1 MRATRILF
9 LAGALVAWGGQSS
22 ATEYEPDEGTEGHV
36 PAFTYKVH
44 LLRPGEG
51 IDPELMRADLEYA
64 EMMARHHEG
73 ALTMS
78 EGYLA
83 DPRGANPIV
92 RKLARAIIAN
102 QRFEMGV
109 LDQVR
114 QSAEAE
120 PQTVL
125 DLGFARMVA
134 RKTGIDGLEHL
145 ERFLARRPPGFLD
158 FALTPGG
165 AASEF
170 DVAFAK
176 GMILHHQAAV
186 DMARAYNADPS
197 GRNLVIRQMNLEVI
211 VDQAYEIGV
220 LEGVIERFPADP
232 ETVEPLPPAGMPMGH
247 AH

>member
-1 MRATRILF
+1 MNILI

-36 PAFTYKVH
+36 PAVTYEVH

-51 IDPELMRADLEYA
+51 IDPELMRADLEYT

-73 ALTMS
+73 AVTMS
-78 EGYLA
+78 EEYLA
-83 DPRGANPIV
+83 DPHGTNPIV
-92 RKLARAIIAN
+92 RKLAQAIIAN

-109 LDQVR
+109 LDRVR
-114 QSAEAE
+114 QSAQAE

-125 DLGFARMVA
+125 DLGFGQMVA
-134 RKTGIDGLEHL
+134 RETGVDGLEHL
-145 ERFLARRPPGFLD
+145 ERFVPRRPPGFLD

-176 GMILHHQAAV
+176 GMILHHRAAV
-186 DMARAYNADPS
+186 DMARAYNAGPK
-197 GRNLVIRQMNLEVI
+197 GRNLVIKLMNNDIV
-211 VDQAYEIGV
+211 VDQAYEIGF
-220 LEGVIERFPADP
+220 LERLIERFPGDP
-232 ETVEPLPPAGMPMGH
+232 ETVEPVPPAGMPMGH

>member
-1 MRATRILF
+1 
-9 LAGALVAWGGQSS
+9 
-22 ATEYEPDEGTEGHV
+22 
-36 PAFTYKVH
+36 
-44 LLRPGEG
+44 
-51 IDPELMRADLEYA
+51 MRADLEYT

-83 DPRGANPIV
+83 DRRGTNPIV

-134 RKTGIDGLEHL
+134 RETGVDGLEHL
-145 ERFLARRPPGFLD
+145 ERFVARRPPGFLD
-158 FALTPGG
+158 FALTPGD

-186 DMARAYNADPS
+186 DMARAYNADPK
-197 GRNLVIRQMNLEVI
+197 GRNLVIKLMNNDIV
-211 VDQAYEIGV
+211 VDQAYEIGF
-220 LEGVIERFPADP
+220 LERVIERFPRDP
-232 ETVEPLPPAGMPMGH
+232 ETVEPVAPAGMPMGH